1 MIKKV
6 FLKYNK
12 GIYDDKSRILL
23 YDFKEK
29 VILQFEGHT
38 PANSK
43 LILALKIGT
52 QATQIEVV
60 DKKVELPKE
69 MVVEGKLMA
78 NLTAYVQGEEVANYL
93 IEPLLI
99 SKIEH
104 EIEILPEIQYL
115 KRELDDYKL
124 KFENLS
130 KSFKKI
136 VRVVGS
142 VCNIDIVV
150 NEDLTIKGETKWHS
164 FLQVWVMF

>member
-6 FLKYNK
+6 YLKYTK
-12 GIYDDKSRILL
+12 GVYDDKSRLL
-23 YDFKEK
+23 LHNLNEK
-29 VILQFEGHT
+29 VVLQFEGHT
-38 PANSK
+38 PANSE
-43 LILALKIGT
+43 LILALKNGT
-52 QATQIEVV
+52 QTTQIEVV

-69 MVVEGKLMA
+69 MIVEGKLLA
-78 NLTAYVQGEEVANYL
+78 NLVAYIQGEEVANYL

-99 SKIEH
+99 SKVNH

-150 NEDLTIKGETKWHS
+150 NEDLTIKGETK
-164 FLQVWVMF
+164 

>member
-6 FLKYNK
+6 YLKYTK
-12 GIYDDKSRILL
+12 GIYDDKSRLL
-23 YDFKEK
+23 LHNLNEK

-52 QATQIEVV
+52 QSTQIEVV

-69 MVVEGKLMA
+69 MVVEGKLLA
-78 NLTAYVQGEEVANYL
+78 NLVAYVQDEVVATYP

-99 SKIEH
+99 SKINN
-104 EIEILPEIQYL
+104 EIEMLPEIQYL

-150 NEDLTIKGETKWHS
+150 NEDLTIKGETK
-164 FLQVWVMF
+164 